1 MKSSAAVRPV
11 IRILLSTTTMS
22 ATNDFDPAP
31 IFKYLGL
38 PEDYEPSPRTAPID
52 FLHRHVRALPPH
64 LLKLFSMNTT
74 PKQRTV
80 IPAIRNRRLKYT
92 QSNPPEMSCT
102 KAKSTWPA
110 LWEGRERPGKEQA
123 QEEKEWA
130 EKEFLG
136 DGKQQVGKL
145 GSLLGEYE
153 EERESERVRT
163 IRRQRAEYIKS
174 LPEEEEESDEEE
186 EEPGSLAPEPFP
198 AETEEA
204 FLRLVKERFIYG
216 FLESID
222 YDKVDWDE
230 RWDDDLDREAEE
242 RWFDDEEEN

>member
-1 MKSSAAVRPV
+1 MSAAGE
-11 IRILLSTTTMS
+11 
-22 ATNDFDPAP
+22 FDPTP
-31 IFKYLGL
+31 ILRYLGF
-38 PEDYEPSPRTAPID
+38 PETYEPSPRTAPLE
-52 FLHRHVRALPPH
+52 FLHRHIRELPPH
-64 LLKLFSMNTT
+64 LLKLFSANTT
-74 PKQRTV
+74 PKQRTA

-92 QSNPPEMSCT
+92 QSNPPEFSLAN
-102 KAKSTWPA
+102 AKSTWA
-110 LWEGRERPGKEQA
+110 TLWEGRERPGKVQA

-145 GSLLGEYE
+145 GSLLGDYE
-153 EERESERVRT
+153 EERESERVRA
-163 IRRQRAEYIKS
+163 IRRQRAEYIES
-174 LPEEEEESDEEE
+174 LPEEDEESDDEEE
-186 EEPGSLAPEPFP
+186 KPDPVSEISILP
-198 AETEEA
+198 AETEEG

-230 RWDDDLDREAEE
+230 RWDGDLDREAEE